1 MQYVIS
7 NVISNFLSQQ
17 MKHNRY
23 KDEVYVRVHFI
34 DNQNHTSPDERYI
47 NIQEILTSDDEF
59 VIFSKITRAFMNR
72 L

>member
-1 MQYVIS
+1 
-7 NVISNFLSQQ
+7 

>member
-23 KDEVYVRVHFI
+23 KDEVHVRVHFI